1 MSFELVQ
8 AAPAPALRGVVVR
21 LAGYTDRA
29 AAPVRFTEMPCTFV
43 PLILDL
49 GEGWSVGDARAPDVP
64 LERFGPFVA
73 GLTGFP
79 VAVEHPGTAHCLQV
93 DLHPRAA
100 RRLLGVPMH
109 ELADR
114 TVALDDVLGPGAREL
129 VGRVAEIDGWPARFA
144 LVQETIAA
152 RLADA
157 PPLRREVGW
166 ALGRIAA
173 APRPARVG
181 DVARELGWSHRRL
194 IARFRDEVGL
204 PPKLVARIAR
214 FERARE
220 ALAADP
226 ACGLADVA
234 ARCGYADQA
243 HLTREVGELAGTT
256 PARLR
261 ATAPADVHAVNSVQD
276 RLREAA

>member
-129 VGRVAEIDGWPARFA
+129 VARVAEIDGWPARFA

-166 ALGRIAA
+166 ALGRRGGAGRPGGSA
-173 APRPARVG
+173 RRRGARPRRG
-181 DVARELGWSHRRL
+181 IR
-194 IARFRDEVGL
+194 
-204 PPKLVARIAR
+204 
-214 FERARE
+214 
-220 ALAADP
+220 
-226 ACGLADVA
+226 
-234 ARCGYADQA
+234 
-243 HLTREVGELAGTT
+243 
-256 PARLR
+256 
-261 ATAPADVHAVNSVQD
+261 
-276 RLREAA
+276 